1 VKQAKSRM
9 KEDHS
14 RLLQTFA
21 REMRKAPTDAEARM
35 WHFLRNRRMA
45 GWKFR
50 RQHSITKY
58 IVDFICIDAGLV
70 IELDGG
76 QHADLLA
83 QQADEERS
91 AFLAERNLRVLRF
104 WNNEVL
110 QQTEPVLERILLEL
124 DGASPHP
131 NPLPPRGEGVK

>member
-91 AFLAERNLRVLRF
+91 AFLAERNLWVLRF

>member
-1 VKQAKSRM
+1 
-9 KEDHS
+9 
-14 RLLQTFA
+14 
-21 REMRKAPTDAEARM
+21 
-35 WHFLRNRRMA
+35 MA

-50 RQHSITKY
+50 RQHPITKY

-83 QQADEERS
+83 QQADEERN
-91 AFLAERNLRVLRF
+91 AFLAERNLRVLRL

-110 QQTEPVLERILLEL
+110 QQTELVLERILLEL
-124 DGASPHP
+124 DGISPHP
-131 NPLPPRGEGVK
+131 NPLPFKERE

>member
-1 VKQAKSRM
+1 VKQAKSRR

-21 REMRKAPTDAEARM
+21 REMREAPTDAEARM

-50 RQHSITKY
+50 RQHPITKY
-58 IVDFICIDAGLV
+58 IVDFICIDAGLA